1 MVGAT
6 LTPVDAMISADTSC
20 KPTRLP
26 TDITFRERRDA
37 ARELPCARHMMQ
49 SVPLVCGNKAGLD
62 AVTAGILVDK
72 SVWGLYVS

>member
-1 MVGAT
+1 
-6 LTPVDAMISADTSC
+6 
-20 KPTRLP
+20 
-26 TDITFRERRDA
+26 
-37 ARELPCARHMMQ
+37 MMQ